1 MIHGIWIHGKPVPKG
16 RPRFARNGGV
26 YTPKTTAD
34 YEKRIAEAWRDKYG
48 DKQVEPHNLVIHVDV
63 YTKRYSTSDVDN
75 FLKVAMDGLQG
86 VRSRTTAASKRPR
99 SSRFRSTRPAPTK
112 ACASHYSSL
121 VITSSTAST
130 AGKSCPLGEC

>member
-34 YEKRIAEAWRDKYG
+34 YEKRIADAWREKYG
-48 DKQVEPHNLVIHVDV
+48 DKQVEPRNLAMHVDV

-75 FLKVAMDGLQG
+75 FLKIAMDGLQG
-86 VRSRTTAASKRPR
+86 VAFENDSCIK
-99 SSRFRSTRPAPTK
+99 TRALKPMP
-112 ACASHYSSL
+112 ACAFGAPFTML
-121 VITSSTAST
+121 AAKKTSCRATNAT
-130 AGKSCPLGEC
+130 NLICWKK